1 MKMMKRWMENSRK
14 KRYLSG
20 FFRYCLVL
28 VIIGLAVMFGTD
40 AYVKVK
46 AGKDILETKELERS
60 LEEPNDLDKVDAI
73 LVLGAQVKSD
83 GQPSLMLKERLDMG
97 IQLYEAGVSDK
108 IIMSGDHGQ
117 KDYDEVNTM
126 KSYAI
131 ERGVPSECIFM
142 DHAGFS
148 TYDSMYRAKEIFQA
162 ENIIVVTQEYHL
174 YRAVYDANAL
184 GLQAKGVACDTA
196 VYRGDLY
203 RKSREILARVKDV
216 GYTIIKPEPALL
228 GEVIPVSGN
237 GDVTNDKNSI

>member
-1 MKMMKRWMENSRK
+1 MKIIKRWIIREK
-14 KRYLSG
+14 KRNLSKI
-20 FFRYCLVL
+20 FSYCLVFV
-28 VIIGLAVMFGTD
+28 VISLAVMFGTD

-46 AGKDILETKELERS
+46 AGRDILKAEDLERL
-60 LEEPNDLDKVDAI
+60 LEQSDALDKVDAI

-97 IQLYEAGVSDK
+97 IRLYEEGVSDK
-108 IIMSGDHGQ
+108 IIVSGDHGR
-117 KDYDEVNTM
+117 KDYDEVNAM

-131 ERGVPSECIFM
+131 EHGAPSECIFM

-162 ENIIVVTQEYHL
+162 ENVVVVTQEYHL

-184 GLQAKGVACDTA
+184 GIQAKGIACDTA

-216 GYTIIKPEPALL
+216 GYTFMKPEPAIL
-228 GEVIPVSGN
+228 GDVIPVSGN
-237 GDVTNDKNSI
+237 GDLTNDKNSI